1 MSDLMARIELQKL
14 AAVIDLREDD
24 LGSLIGLGA
33 GQLRELRE
41 TVSTALH
48 SRHESRFSRMASV
61 SKLVP
66 AAISA
71 KASGLV
77 GPALSAQVAGAL
89 DPQHA
94 VKLAKA
100 MRPDFLAEVTTY
112 LDPSRVTEIVKA
124 MPANVVVPVGQT
136 LLERKEFLTLG
147 RFTSVVDPDT
157 ALLASA
163 GADGMSLLHLALY
176 TEDRRALDAIVT
188 KIEDER
194 LGSATA
200 AAAASGEFDEALALM
215 SVLSVTNRARVIE
228 EAAKLTEG
236 ERNELIAGVIRNDAW
251 AMLLEPLDLV
261 SHDALRLVVNVPVSL
276 DVDVLDDVVERVK
289 ELGRSEI
296 FEPLVLA
303 LDAAHLKALGDS
315 PALARRDVRA
325 WIAKSPGLPERLA
338 GVLAK
343 V

>member
-1 MSDLMARIELQKL
+1 VSDLMARIELQKL
-14 AAVIDLREDD
+14 AAVIDLSEQD
-24 LGSLIGLGA
+24 LGYLVGLGA
-33 GQLRELRE
+33 DELRRLRE
-41 TVSTALH
+41 TVSHALY
-48 SRHESRFSRMASV
+48 SRHESRFSRMAAV

-71 KASGLV
+71 RASGMV

-100 MRPDFLAEVTTY
+100 MRPDFLADVTTY
-112 LDPSRVTEIVKA
+112 LDPARVTEIVKA
-124 MPANVVVPVGQT
+124 MPADVVVPVGQT
-136 LLERKEFLTLG
+136 LLKRKEFLTLG

-157 ALLASA
+157 ALAASA

-176 TEDRRALDAIVT
+176 TEDRTALDAIVT
-188 KIEDER
+188 RIDDAR

-215 SVLSVTNRARVIE
+215 SVLSVANRARVIE
-228 EAAKLTEG
+228 EAAKLSAG
-236 ERNELIAGVIRNDAW
+236 ERNDLIAGVIRNDAW
-251 AMLLEPLDLV
+251 AMLLEPIDLV
-261 SHDALRLVVNVPVSL
+261 SHDALRLVVNVPVAL
-276 DVDVLDDVVERVK
+276 EAGVLDEVIERAK
-289 ELGRSEI
+289 ATGRAEI
-296 FEPLVLA
+296 FEPLLFA
-303 LDAAHLKALGDS
+303 LDGAHLKLLAS
-315 PALARRDVRA
+315 SKVLARKDVKE
-325 WIAKSPGLPERLA
+325 WIAKTPGLTERLA